1 MPTFIKATGKWDGR
15 RNRPTLVN
23 VSEAGVIST
32 ITHSEFLARGGFYFT
47 IKVFRLRQNAA
58 ALEGGL
64 QAIFQHLGLPNR
76 CWRYSAKGWKFDS
89 RDRPNIVFI
98 ATIPLDKAIAT
109 SWHINYS
116 DARQTLLRDY
126 YTRLD
131 KEQTTAL
138 DLAFEI
144 EVIDNDMEVDID
156 YDEWMINV
164 GIPLVVSQRNASGDI
179 YFLVQ
184 EC

>member
-1 MPTFIKATGKWDGR
+1 M
-15 RNRPTLVN
+15 
-23 VSEAGVIST
+23 
-32 ITHSEFLARGGFYFT
+32 
-47 IKVFRLRQNAA
+47 
-58 ALEGGL
+58 
-64 QAIFQHLGLPNR
+64 
-76 CWRYSAKGWKFDS
+76 
-89 RDRPNIVFI
+89 FI

-144 EVIDNDMEVDID
+144 EVIDNDMEVDIN